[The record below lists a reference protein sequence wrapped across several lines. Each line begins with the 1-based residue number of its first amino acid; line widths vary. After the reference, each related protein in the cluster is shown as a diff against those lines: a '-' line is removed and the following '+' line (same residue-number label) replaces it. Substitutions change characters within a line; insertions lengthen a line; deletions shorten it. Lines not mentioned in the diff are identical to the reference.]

1 MSKKLIVTENE
12 PANELADDTK
22 LKAKKKFVEPLL
34 TRHETLI
41 ENTLD
46 EGGIGSTGVTGGVST
61 IGGF

>member
-46 EGGIGSTGVTGGVST
+46 EGGIGSTGVTGGVGS

>member
-1 MSKKLIVTENE
+1 MSEKSLATENE
-12 PANELADDTK
+12 PANELPDDAK

-34 TRHETLI
+34 TKHETLI

-46 EGGIGSTGVTGGVST
+46 EGGIGSTGVTGG

>member
-1 MSKKLIVTENE
+1 MSEKSLVTENGLVNA
-12 PANELADDTK
+12 PSDDTK

-46 EGGIGSTGVTGGVST
+46 EGGIGSTGVTGG

>member
-1 MSKKLIVTENE
+1 MSEKSLVTENK
-12 PANELADDTK
+12 PANELAGDTK

-46 EGGIGSTGVTGGVST
+46 EGGIGSTGVTGG

>member
-1 MSKKLIVTENE
+1 MSEKSLLTENR
-12 PANELADDTK
+12 PATGLAGDAK

-46 EGGIGSTGVTGGVST
+46 EGGIGATGVTGA